1 MKLLFKNGDWVA
13 HTAPVPPKRGGEPD
27 VEKPYQGHRRH
38 VATVPT
44 PKVATYIGRIKKI
57 VIEEEKIT
65 YYVVFGPEDN
75 WVRLSGEQL
84 ERAAIQINPP
94 TTGGPGDDFN

>member
-13 HTAPVPPKRGGEPD
+13 HTAPVPPKRGSEPD
-27 VEKPYQGHRRH
+27 VEKPYQGHRS
-38 VATVPT
+38 PT
-44 PKVATYIGRIKKI
+44 RPDNVKKATYIGRVKKI